1 MSPWENYTTT
11 APSWYGAN
19 RTPTVSQTRTPTTP
33 NLPVA
38 AVPTPASVGELSNL
52 TKQINAM
59 LLSGTKAAQAARVPG
74 GPALEEQSSKVIGQ
88 ELAGGVPDDV
98 IKLLQQQSAE
108 GAPGT
113 GVNPQAAYL
122 RALGLTSIGQQ
133 QAGEQNLTAAT
144 ARNPA
149 APIFDPA
156 TQLLTP
162 GQAGNLALGQQ
173 QQNLAAQSEA
183 DRVALEQQR
192 LALESAR
199 VGGGGGGYG
208 GAGPTSSFD
217 PFITSVPNYGPDQAY
232 FAATPGYGFSP
243 STSGET
249 YTAQEPLT
257 WEEMFGPGTAA
268 A

>member
-1 MSPWENYTTT
+1 MPITDYVGGL
-11 APSWYGAN
+11 PSWYGAN
-19 RTPTVSQTRTPTTP
+19 RAPAVSQARTPTTP

-38 AVPTPASVGELSNL
+38 AIPTPASPGALASL
-52 TKQINAM
+52 TAQINQM
-59 LLSGTKAAQAARVPG
+59 MLSGTKAAQAARVPG

-98 IKLLQQQSAE
+98 IKLLQQQGAE

-149 APIFDPA
+149 APTFDPT

-173 QQNLAAQSEA
+173 SQNLAAQAEA
-183 DRVALEQQR
+183 DRVALEEQR
-192 LALESAR
+192 LALEGSR
-199 VGGGGGGYG
+199 IGGGGVGYG
-208 GAGPTSSFD
+208 GQVSAPTIPGAGL
-217 PFITSVPNYGPDQAY
+217 PNYADDRAY
-232 FAATPGYGFSP
+232 YAATPGYGFTP
-243 STSGET
+243 STAGPT
-249 YTAQEPLT
+249 YQTGDTSYYDAV
-257 WEEMFGPGTAA
+257 FGT
-268 A
+268 